1 MAIREVRLSAGAGFL
16 VGVGGDIMT
25 MPGLPRVPAA
35 NKIDI
40 GDNGEIV
47 GLF

>member
-1 MAIREVRLSAGAGFL
+1 
-16 VGVGGDIMT
+16 

-35 NKIDI
+35 ESICLNDA
-40 GDNGEIV
+40 GEIE

>member
-1 MAIREVRLSAGAGFL
+1 
-16 VGVGGDIMT
+16 MT

-35 NKIDI
+35 DSIKLNDK
-40 GDNGEIV
+40 GEIE

>member
-1 MAIREVRLSAGAGFL
+1 
-16 VGVGGDIMT
+16 MT

-35 NKIDI
+35 NAIRVNEEGRI
-40 GDNGEIV
+40 E

>member
-1 MAIREVRLSAGAGFL
+1 
-16 VGVGGDIMT
+16 

-35 NKIDI
+35 NNIDI
-40 GDNGEIV
+40 DESGEVV